1 MPVCIVSPYLRDL
14 RHCKHSRTEL
24 TSQIY
29 KQIFNLANNM
39 RNKSE
44 QNLIPMNKQPPEVQ
58 RELSRKGGRNSGKSC
73 REKRAMADVLRMM
86 IEQPIPA
93 NQRNAVQALKKLG
106 ISSADAT
113 KELFVFDEFTS
124 VVDRNVAKIGSLAMQ
139 KAIRQ
144 SNNKKQFIAVTC
156 HFDVIEWLQPDW
168 IFNTNDMTF
177 SLSSK
182 KKTKHHFINIR
193 NTNSTRQAEI
203 LENV

>member
-29 KQIFNLANNM
+29 KQIINLANNM
-39 RNKSE
+39 RNISE
-44 QNLIPMNKQPPEVQ
+44 QDLVPMNKQPPEVQ
-58 RELSRKGGRNSGKSC
+58 REFSRKGGRNSGKSR

-113 KELFVFDEFTS
+113 NAALINLQLVNLALSSSVDNKTKLRAIELIHRFIDGQK
-124 VVDRNVAKIGSLAMQ
+124 VDVTTNGKDVAKEPLVVQVIDSREQ
-139 KAIRQ
+139 VD
-144 SNNKKQFIAVTC
+144 KQDNEDTGNE
-156 HFDVIEWLQPDW
+156 DL
-168 IFNTNDMTF
+168 
-177 SLSSK
+177 
-182 KKTKHHFINIR
+182 
-193 NTNSTRQAEI
+193 
-203 LENV
+203 